1 MSTLRHALRLL
12 RLAFRDLAPWGRRA
26 VDVVVAGTALTLLA
40 IPLALVALAI
50 RLESRGPI
58 LFSQM
63 RGGLGGNAFR
73 MWKLRSMVVDAEE
86 VRRRMLRAGVGAS
99 GARFKLKRDPRIT
112 TVGRVIRKLSIDELP
127 QLWNVLR
134 GDMTLVGPRPA
145 PLSECDLYD
154 PRALRRM
161 EVRPGLTCLWQVRGR
176 SDLDFDQQVAL
187 DLEYVDRAT
196 AWDDVRILLATVPAV
211 ITGRGAY

>member
-1 MSTLRHALRLL
+1 MSAHVSILRHV
-12 RLAFRDLAPWGRRA
+12 RLALHDLTPRARRA
-26 VDVVVAGTALTLLA
+26 FDVVIAGSALLLLA

-50 RLESRGPI
+50 RLESRGPV

-63 RGGLGGNAFR
+63 RGGLHGRAFR

-112 TVGRVIRKLSIDELP
+112 RIGRVIRKLSIDELP

-145 PLSECDLYD
+145 PVSECDLYD

-161 EVRPGLTCLWQVRGR
+161 EVKPGLTCLWQVRGR
-176 SDLDFDQQVAL
+176 SDLDFEQQVAL

-211 ITGRGAY
+211 LTGRGAY